1 MRKGL
6 ILILSV
12 TLLLLTTAGCSS
24 STSTDSSISPDPSIS
39 PDSSTSTGSLQF
51 YANGEDF
58 IREGFVSKDGWRIS
72 FDNVYLSLS
81 EIKAYQTDP
90 PFSVDSGLEIDPKVT
105 AELDNTY
112 TIDLAEGNDAATPIF
127 VAELT
132 EVPIGHYNAIS
143 WYVAKAN
150 DGVAKGYSLIMIG
163 QAEKNEELINFEL
176 KFDNE
181 IKYTAGEYI
190 GDERKGF
197 VEEDKVA
204 DLEMTFHFDHIF
216 GDNSLP
222 ADDDINLEAVG
233 FEPFAILAT
242 NNSLVIDRAE
252 LEERLSAEDYSK
264 LVEMI
269 FTLGHVGEGHG
280 HYEELK

>member
-6 ILILSV
+6 ILILSI
-12 TLLLLTTAGCSS
+12 TLLLLVTAGCSS
-24 STSTDSSISPDPSIS
+24 STSTDSSIPS
-39 PDSSTSTGSLQF
+39 DSSTSTSSLQF
-51 YANGEDF
+51 YANGEDY

-72 FDNVYLSLS
+72 FDNVYLTLS
-81 EIKAYQTDP
+81 EIIAYQTDP
-90 PFSVDSGLEIDPKVT
+90 PFSVDSGLKMEPKMT

-112 TIDLAEGNDAATPIF
+112 TIDLAVGDEAATPIF

-132 EVPIGHYNAIS
+132 ELPIGHYNAIS
-143 WYVAKAN
+143 WNVTKAN

-163 QAEKNEELINFEL
+163 QAEKNGEIIDFEL

-197 VEEDKVA
+197 VEEGKVA

-222 ADDDINLEAVG
+222 ADDDINIGAVG

-242 NNSLVIDRAE
+242 NNSLEIDRAG

-264 LVEMI
+264 LVGMI

-280 HYEELK
+280 HYEELN

>member
-1 MRKGL
+1 MRKGF
-6 ILILSV
+6 ILILSI
-12 TLLLLTTAGCSS
+12 TLLLFTVGCGTDASLS
-24 STSTDSSISPDPSIS
+24 VDSSILADSI
-39 PDSSTSTGSLQF
+39 TSTGSLQF

-58 IREGFVSKDGWRIS
+58 IREGFISKDGWRIS
-72 FDNVYLSLS
+72 FDNVYLTLS
-81 EIKAYQTDP
+81 EINAYQTDP
-90 PFSVDSGLEIDPKVT
+90 PFNVDSGLGIEPKVYV
-105 AELDNTY
+105 ELDNTY
-112 TIDLAEGNDAATPIF
+112 TIDLAEGDEAADPIF
-127 VAELT
+127 VAEIT
-132 EVPIGHYNAIS
+132 EVPVGHYNAIS
-143 WYVAKAN
+143 WNVARAT
-150 DGVAKGYSLIMIG
+150 DGVAKGYSLILIG
-163 QAEKNEELINFEL
+163 QAEKENELINFEL

-197 VEEDKVA
+197 VEEGKKA

-222 ADDDINLEAVG
+222 ANDDINISAVG
-233 FEPFAILAT
+233 FEPFAKLAT

-252 LEERLSAEDYSK
+252 LEERLTVEEYSR

-280 HYEELK
+280 HYEELN